1 MEELRTLSLGE
12 IKDKIESTQDLYLVS
27 VNYDKENGIKL
38 EKNIK
43 TSNLDTILEEIKGFY
58 KLYIFNEDFMLSVFN
73 FGNDEYRYSKVRKSD
88 FDKDEE
94 QKIIE
99 DIKHIYMREYGRLKV
114 RIGKI
119 GEREVIQYIS
129 FDKEGNK
136 NNEKQ

>member
-1 MEELRTLSLGE
+1 MEEFKSLSLGE

-94 QKIIE
+94 EKIIE

-114 RIGKI
+114 RVGKI
-119 GEREVIQYIS
+119 REREVIQYIK
-129 FDKEGNK
+129 FGGEN
-136 NNEKQ
+136 

>member
-1 MEELRTLSLGE
+1 M
-12 IKDKIESTQDLYLVS
+12 VS

-94 QKIIE
+94 EKIIE

-114 RIGKI
+114 RVGKI
-119 GEREVIQYIS
+119 REREVIQYIK
-129 FDKEGNK
+129 FGGEN
-136 NNEKQ
+136 